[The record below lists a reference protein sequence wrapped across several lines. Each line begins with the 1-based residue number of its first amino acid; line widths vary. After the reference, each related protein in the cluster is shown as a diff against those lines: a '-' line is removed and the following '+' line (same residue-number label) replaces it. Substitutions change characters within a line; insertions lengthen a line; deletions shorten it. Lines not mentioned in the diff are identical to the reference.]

1 MSLFDDLGSIP
12 PQMLASGYLAR
23 AVQGEHLTLAVVEI
37 EPDAELP
44 EHSHDNEQ
52 FGVVVEG
59 SVGFRVG
66 GEECDLGAGGIW
78 GIPSNTPHS
87 VRGGAAGAVVVD
99 VFFPPRHDW
108 TAAEVFGSARARLAV
123 TPRMRTRSA
132 RAGSLSS
139 TRTAPTLSS

>member
-12 PQMLASGYLAR
+12 RKCSR
-23 AVQGEHLTLAVVEI
+23 AAISPAQSTVKHLTLAMIEV

-44 EHSHDNEQ
+44 ERSHENEY

-59 SVGFRVG
+59 SIGFRVG

-99 VFFPPRHDW
+99 VFSPPRHDW
-108 TAAEVFGSARARLAV
+108 TAAEVFGSR
-123 TPRMRTRSA
+123 TPA
-132 RAGSLSS
+132 W
-139 TRTAPTLSS
+139 P